1 MAGVNSISVTDIL
14 KENYGLKAGNKEQIL
29 KDGVHVYSDG
39 LLCNPSKN
47 SYSIHLF
54 TGTWIDRKQSL
65 KQRIVTDLKR
75 RISSPKQAG
84 IYQKLI
90 RK

>member
-1 MAGVNSISVTDIL
+1 M
-14 KENYGLKAGNKEQIL
+14 EQVL
-29 KDGVHVYSDG
+29 KDRIHVYSDG
-39 LLCNPSKN
+39 FLCNPSKN

-54 TGTWIDRKQSL
+54 TGTWIDGKQSL

-75 RISSPKQAG
+75 KISSPKQAG